1 MDLSGQVVLAYLEE
15 DDARRVLFRVRPLLT
30 TAGGVSPEDL
40 EEFAQDGFLRV
51 APDKQEQHSFKDRM
65 RSLGTLC
72 LINLSGVPS
81 SLGKVRPNKN
91 YAPHR
96 GENNRYIVYS
106 DAVQALPEGLLYEV
120 VSGDRGAASLTPTY
134 YLRSGGRISGPYA
147 LGDEPGEGAHSLP
160 PDCDRLFL
168 VEMPDKSSRMFYW
181 PQAAAEDLPLPASG
195 QPEAEPAPAPVEN
208 AAPSPFSTA
217 ARDVYLSLAEA
228 GFDCPEPVCAYVLL
242 LYVSASRL
250 QLAGETFADARFAAK
265 VLSELCGD
273 GSLSG
278 QGAREGEI
286 RLTRLM
292 YAAGLEIPAELV
304 PRYLANPW
312 PVCFLPCSTGWP
324 AAYPSASRNLD
335 FAALREDLTR
345 RVKAMPALPAPWPED
360 LPARM
365 KAAGCALPLVI
376 RRRLMEFARLCDLLL
391 PERAAEARK
400 FALHAWA
407 EPWLLHHGVSAR
419 KIAELLRP

>member
-15 DDARRVLFRVRPLLT
+15 DDARHVLFRVRPLLT
-30 TAGGVSPEDL
+30 TTGGVSPEDL
-40 EEFAQDGFLRV
+40 EAFEQDGFLRI

-72 LINLSGVPS
+72 LINLANAPS
-81 SLGKVRPNKN
+81 SMGKVRPNKN

-96 GENNRYIVYS
+96 GETNRYIVYS

-120 VSGDRGAASLTPTY
+120 VSGDKAASLTPQY

-181 PQAAAEDLPLPASG
+181 PQPAQPDPAPPVSAAAEEAPPP
-195 QPEAEPAPAPVEN
+195 PEPAEPEPDAFS
-208 AAPSPFSTA
+208 AAV
-217 ARDVYLSLAEA
+217 RDIRAVLSET
-228 GFDCPEPVCAYVLL
+228 GFDCPEPVCGYMLL
-242 LYVSASRL
+242 LCVSASRL
-250 QLAGETFADARFAAK
+250 QLAGETLADARLAAK
-265 VLSELCGD
+265 TLSDLCGD
-273 GSLSG
+273 GSLSC
-278 QGAREGEI
+278 QGAREGEG
-286 RLTRLM
+286 RPTRLM
-292 YAAGLEIPAELV
+292 FAPGPEIPSELV
-304 PRYLANPW
+304 ARYLVNPW
-312 PVCFLPCSTGWP
+312 PVCALPCVKGWP
-324 AAYPSASRNLD
+324 APYPPARRSLD
-335 FAALREDLTR
+335 YAALREEMTE
-345 RVKAMPALPAPWPED
+345 KAKAAPAPPAPWPED

-376 RRRLMEFARLCDLLL
+376 RRRLMEFARLSALYM
-391 PERAAEARK
+391 PKHAAEARE
-400 FALHAWA
+400 FALRCWA
-407 EPWLLHHGVSAR
+407 EPWLLHHGVPAR